1 MRSEQR
7 RPARHGALWLRI
19 DGPRGPFF
27 LDSYG
32 YGREP
37 NEEREPAAG
46 GIDAADDPEWRHY
59 ELELPLP
66 GDVEEIAFG
75 VSVRGAG
82 TVWFDALELTAV
94 ATDSAPPAPWPRHA
108 TSKRRS
114 TSCGEHSLRRAE
126 VDWPVLREQALEY
139 ARGATTP
146 AEAHL
151 AVRFAVRA
159 LGDRHSYLQSPAV
172 TRELQTTAVANAR
185 TGAALSAPRARR
197 FANVAHLLV
206 PSFAGGT
213 PAQQVEFAE
222 SLKNIIQQP

>member
-1 MRSEQR
+1 MR
-7 RPARHGALWLRI
+7 
-19 DGPRGPFF
+19 
-27 LDSYG
+27 
-32 YGREP
+32 
-37 NEEREPAAG
+37 
-46 GIDAADDPEWRHY
+46 
-59 ELELPLP
+59 
-66 GDVEEIAFG
+66 
-75 VSVRGAG
+75 
-82 TVWFDALELTAV
+82 
-94 ATDSAPPAPWPRHA
+94 
-108 TSKRRS
+108 
-114 TSCGEHSLRRAE
+114 EHSLRRAE

-185 TGAALSAPRARR
+185 TGAALAAPRARR

-213 PAQQVEFAE
+213 PVQQVEFAE
-222 SLKNIIQQP
+222 SLKNIIQQHDEAGVCGWVVDLRQNTGGNLWPMLAGLGPCSRRASSRHPSTPTAGGSPSGTATVKPGSATTRSCECARRIECGRPRRSRCCLGPLRPAPPRCWPLRCAVAPRRARSARPRGA